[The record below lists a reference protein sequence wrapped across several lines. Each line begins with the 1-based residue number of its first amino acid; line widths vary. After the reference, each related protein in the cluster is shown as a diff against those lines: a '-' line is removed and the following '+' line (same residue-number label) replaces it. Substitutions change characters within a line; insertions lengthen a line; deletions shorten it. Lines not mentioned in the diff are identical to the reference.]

1 MSLLSSIIV
10 GRDKE
15 SYRIKIPFNQELYR
29 RIKNCHGTVWDKES
43 KLWIVKKEEST
54 INTIRQLLSSFGII
68 TMKQSHNEPYFAS
81 DLKKLVNE
89 LRIQGYSNKTIK
101 AYVGHLR
108 RFMEHNSEYST
119 YNETLIKRYILH
131 LKEQINCSHSYI
143 SQLIASLKFYYIKI
157 RGLPDFE
164 FSIVHPRKEKKLP
177 NVLSKK
183 EVQSIISAV
192 QNLKHKTIIMLTYSA
207 GLRVSEVAQLKV
219 TDIISQRGL
228 IKVCQGKGKKDRVT
242 LLSEKMLEILRI
254 YYKSYKPDNW
264 LFPGAEPDRPI
275 TTRSIQNVFERACKK
290 ANINSKATVHW
301 LRHSFATHLLE
312 SGVDLR
318 YIQELLGH
326 SSSKTT
332 EIYTHVSSK
341 EIAKIRNPLDDISL

>member
-1 MSLLSSIIV
+1 MSEI
-10 GRDKE
+10 
-15 SYRIKIPFNQELYR
+15 
-29 RIKNCHGTVWDKES
+29 
-43 KLWIVKKEEST
+43 ST
-54 INTIRQLLSSFGII
+54 T
-68 TMKQSHNEPYFAS
+68 
-81 DLKKLVNE
+81 DLKKLINE

-101 AYVGHLR
+101 VYTGHLR
-108 RFMEHNSEYST
+108 RFMEYNPEYNT
-119 YNETLIKRYILH
+119 YNEVLIKKYILN
-131 LKEQINCSHSYI
+131 LKENINCSHSYI
-143 SQLIASLKFYYIKI
+143 SQLIGSLKFWYIKVK
-157 RGLPDFE
+157 RLPDFE
-164 FSIVHPRKEKKLP
+164 FNIVHPRKEKKLP

-183 EVQSIISAV
+183 EIQSIISEI

-219 TDIISQRGL
+219 SDINSQRGL
-228 IKVCQGKGKKDRVT
+228 IKVYQGKGKKDRVT
-242 LLSEKMLEILRI
+242 LLSEKILKILRI
-254 YYKSYKPDNW
+254 YYKSYKPDYW
-264 LFPGAEPDRPI
+264 LFPGAEPKRPI

-326 SSSKTT
+326 ASSKTT

-341 EIAKIRNPLDDISL
+341 EIAKIRNPLDDISF